1 MPLDPPQL
9 RWFDAEPARLAAEQ
23 AAMAAVAPEL
33 AWSDTTP
40 GGGWE
45 GLAPVWPFP
54 RPRPGGL
61 DGFLAGRRL
70 RLRVACSQA
79 HPMAAPKLWPLDPE
93 PEIAQRTV
101 HDWHVNGDGSLCL
114 LQTAAA
120 WTGVE
125 LSAELVVK
133 AAGWFIE
140 YLLLTDGRIE
150 EMTSAGIAT
159 DPCLDGLITEAAGT
173 PHGAERKPSR
183 ASSARA
189 PSPPQS
195 GAIHPPNSASDQRD
209 L

>member
-1 MPLDPPQL
+1 VPAELPRL

-33 AWSDTTP
+33 AWSDATP

-79 HPMAAPKLWPLDPE
+79 HPMAAPTLWPLDPE

-125 LSAELVVK
+125 LAAELVVK
-133 AAGWFIE
+133 AAGWFLE
-140 YLLLTDGRIE
+140 FQL
-150 EMTSAGIAT
+150 MTRGAIRAMTPGGIASN
-159 DPCLDGLITEAAGT
+159 DELDHLLDSAAGNT
-173 PHGAERKPSR
+173 PEGSSLGA
-183 ASSARA
+183 A
-189 PSPPQS
+189 
-195 GAIHPPNSASDQRD
+195 
-209 L
+209 

>member
-1 MPLDPPQL
+1 VPAELSRL
-9 RWFDAEPARLAAEQ
+9 RWFDAEPTRLATEQ
-23 AAMAAVAPEL
+23 AVMAAVAPEL
-33 AWSDTTP
+33 GWSDATP

-133 AAGWFIE
+133 AAGWFLE
-140 YLLLTDGRIE
+140 FHL
-150 EMTSAGIAT
+150 MTRGVIRAMTTGGIASNEE
-159 DPCLDGLITEAAGT
+159 LDHLLDSAAGT
-173 PHGAERKPSR
+173 MPEGSSLGA
-183 ASSARA
+183 A
-189 PSPPQS
+189 
-195 GAIHPPNSASDQRD
+195 
-209 L
+209 

>member
-1 MPLDPPQL
+1 MPAELHRL

-114 LQTAAA
+114 LRTAAA
-120 WTGVE
+120 WTGAE
-125 LSAELVVK
+125 LAAELVVK
-133 AAGWFIE
+133 AAGWFLE
-140 YLLLTDGRIE
+140 FLLMQAGVIRA
-150 EMTSAGIAT
+150 MTTGGIVNSDELDELLDPESSTSTEGPGAG
-159 DPCLDGLITEAAGT
+159 AAG
-173 PHGAERKPSR
+173 
-183 ASSARA
+183 
-189 PSPPQS
+189 
-195 GAIHPPNSASDQRD
+195 
-209 L
+209 